1 MRNMTALLLA
11 GMMAFS
17 LTGCGGSGNSTAT
30 AAATEAQTTTSA
42 AAEAVK
48 EDSTAASGTDKK
60 AEALNIYGIYKS
72 ESTYFVNEA
81 ASIEK
86 TLGELSEKY
95 GFEATWHFNNCDGDP
110 EKFMTLVDTAIADK
124 CDAILACIPDQT
136 MSQSVVDKCTA
147 AGVPIIAVDD
157 GLVDDAG
164 EKIAPWFGI
173 DAYNIGY
180 AAGEWMAEYAATN
193 NLLEDESVGLLY
205 MTMDTVSS
213 CVPRT
218 EGERDA
224 WKEKVGDALAER
236 TYSADYVSTQE
247 DAFNNASAVI
257 TGHPEIKTWLVMVAS
272 EYGALGAGAAIENA
286 GLAESS
292 CVITLGCDEMVGQ
305 WADGNYE
312 IVGAAAY
319 FSGKVVGKE
328 AITSVVEH
336 LVNGVELPKE
346 YATPAVICTP
356 ENYQDVVL

>member
-1 MRNMTALLLA
+1 MRKMMALLLA
-11 GMMAFS
+11 GAMALS
-17 LTGCGGSGNSTAT
+17 LTGCSGSGTNTTTAAAAEAQTTT
-30 AAATEAQTTTSA
+30 AAATEATKEQTTA
-42 AAEAVK
+42 APEADTK
-48 EDSTAASGTDKK
+48 LEG
-60 AEALNIYGIYKS
+60 LNIYGIYKS
-72 ESTYFVNEA
+72 ESAYFVNEA

-86 TLGELSEKY
+86 TLQELGEQY

-124 CDAILACIPDQT
+124 CDAILACVPDQT
-136 MSQSVVDKCTA
+136 MSQSVVDKCAA

-157 GLVDDAG
+157 GLIDDAG

-193 NLLEDESVGLLY
+193 NLLEDETVGLLY

-224 WKEKVGDALAER
+224 WKEKAGDALADR

-272 EYGALGAGAAIENA
+272 ENGALGAGAAVENA

-312 IVGAAAY
+312 IVRAASY

-328 AITSVVEH
+328 AITSVVEY
-336 LVNGVELPKE
+336 LVNGTEIPKE